1 MGMPMGL
8 MMPHMMQHMMPHMMQ
23 HPNFQQPY
31 SPLSTHGQVP
41 VSGPAVEEAFSNL
54 DESLDEEEE

>member
-1 MGMPMGL
+1 
-8 MMPHMMQHMMPHMMQ
+8 MMPHMMQHMMPHIMQ